1 MRKMRWDMTGA
12 HTKTVYINHKNTYRI
27 MKANDRYMF
36 KLSVIN
42 FGGIDLKFDV
52 NIVRRF
58 LVLNNVPKCW
68 VQIASCTTAHGMYES
83 GTTTIYQ
90 SKTTKKCYMV
100 RYFDGCF
107 NKMYAEVVGV
117 DWDALNKEMRS
128 FWESIKPMW
137 SDMLHSENNSEMGH
151 MERYIRHNRLR
162 NKGRDL
168 LIKLVG

>member
-1 MRKMRWDMTGA
+1 MRWGMTDA
-12 HTKTVYINHKNTYRI
+12 HTKTVYINNKNTYRI

-52 NIVRRF
+52 NIVRKFR
-58 LVLNNVPKCW
+58 VLNNVPKCW
-68 VQIASCTTAHGMYES
+68 KKIASCTTAHGMYES

-128 FWESIKPMW
+128 FWENIEPMW
-137 SDMLHSENNSEMGH
+137 RDMLHSENNSEMGH

>member
-1 MRKMRWDMTGA
+1 MTGA
-12 HTKTVYINHKNTYRI
+12 HTKTVYINHENTYRI

-58 LVLNNVPKCW
+58 RVLNNVPKCW

-168 LIKLVG
+168 LAKLVG

>member
-1 MRKMRWDMTGA
+1 
-12 HTKTVYINHKNTYRI
+12 
-27 MKANDRYMF
+27 MF
-36 KLSVIN
+36 KFSVIN
-42 FGGIDLKFDV
+42 FYGIDLKFDV
-52 NIVRRF
+52 NIVRKFR
-58 LVLNNVPKCW
+58 VLNNVPKCW
-68 VQIASCTTAHGMYES
+68 KKIASCTTAHGMYES

-117 DWDALNKEMRS
+117 DWGALNKEMRS
-128 FWESIKPMW
+128 FWENIEPMW
-137 SDMLHSENNSEMGH
+137 RDMLHSENNSEMGH

>member
-1 MRKMRWDMTGA
+1 
-12 HTKTVYINHKNTYRI
+12 
-27 MKANDRYMF
+27 MF

-42 FGGIDLKFDV
+42 FYGIEHKFDV
-52 NIVRRF
+52 NIVRKFR
-58 LVLNNVPKCW
+58 VLNNVPKCW
-68 VQIASCTTAHGMYES
+68 KEVASCTTAHGMHES

-107 NKMYAEVVGV
+107 KKMYAEVVGV

-137 SDMLHSENNSEMGH
+137 SDMLHSENYSEMGH

-162 NKGRDL
+162 NKGKDL

>member
-1 MRKMRWDMTGA
+1 M
-12 HTKTVYINHKNTYRI
+12 
-27 MKANDRYMF
+27 MKF
-36 KLSVIN
+36 SVIK
-42 FGGIDLKFDV
+42 FYGIDHKFDV

-58 LVLNNVPKCW
+58 RVLNNVPKCW

-107 NKMYAEVVGV
+107 NEMYAEVVGV
-117 DWDALNKEMRS
+117 DWDSLNKEMKA
-128 FWESIKPMW
+128 FWESVKPIW
-137 SDMLHSENNSEMGH
+137 SEMTHNQNNGEMGR
-151 MERYIRHNRLR
+151 MERYIRKNRLR

-168 LIKLVG
+168 LAKLVG

>member
-1 MRKMRWDMTGA
+1 
-12 HTKTVYINHKNTYRI
+12 
-27 MKANDRYMF
+27 MF
-36 KLSVIN
+36 KFSVIN

-52 NIVRRF
+52 NIVRKFR
-58 LVLNNVPKCW
+58 VLNNVPKCW
-68 VQIASCTTAHGMYES
+68 KKIASCTTAHGMYES

-137 SDMLHSENNSEMGH
+137 SDMLHSENYSEMGH

-162 NKGRDL
+162 NKGKDL

>member
-1 MRKMRWDMTGA
+1 
-12 HTKTVYINHKNTYRI
+12 
-27 MKANDRYMF
+27 MF
-36 KLSVIN
+36 KFSVIN
-42 FGGIDLKFDV
+42 FYGIDHKFDV

-58 LVLNNVPKCW
+58 RVLNNVPKCW
-68 VQIASCTTAHGMYES
+68 KEVASCTTAHGMYES

-90 SKTTKKCYMV
+90 SKKTKKCYMV

-107 NKMYAEVVGV
+107 KKMYAEVVGV

-137 SDMLHSENNSEMGH
+137 RDMLHSENNSEMGH